1 MAKLWHGRFKKGTH
15 PLLEKF
21 SESLSF
27 DRELA
32 HVDIQGSRAHAAMLA
47 KVGLISAA
55 DLKAIHKGLQAVEKE
70 ITAGKFVFR
79 QEDEDIHMAVEARL
93 TAIIGEPAKRLHTA
107 RSRNDQVA
115 TDLRLWT
122 REKLAELQTL
132 LRGVQKAMLGVA
144 TKNAGL
150 VIPGYTHLQRAQ
162 PVLLAQHLLA
172 YVEMWERDAGRLADA
187 AKRLNFLP
195 LGSCALAGTTLPID
209 RPAVAKALGFAGL
222 CENSMDGVSDRDFVV
237 ETLSAISL
245 LFVHLSRLSE
255 DVILWAS
262 SEWRLIRL
270 DDAWSTGS
278 SIMPQKRNPDFLE
291 LTRGK
296 SGRVF
301 GDLVAMLTIM
311 KGLPMTY
318 NRDLQ
323 EDKIALFD
331 AVRTAQLTLE
341 CMRAFLPTLRFDS
354 RRAAAML
361 DGGFLEATALAE
373 YLVEKGLPFR
383 QCHEISGTLVRLC
396 EDRDCRLA
404 DLSLEEM
411 RKVCPRIAADVAA
424 RLVPQRTPAA
434 YKSAGSAGNREVAKN
449 LAKWGKKLQENK
461 K

>member
-15 PLLEKF
+15 PLLESF

-32 HVDIQGSRAHAAMLA
+32 HVDIRGSRAHATMLA
-47 KVGLISAA
+47 KVKLITAA
-55 DLKAIHKGLQAVEKE
+55 DLKAILAGLKKVEKE
-70 ITAGKFVFR
+70 ITEGKFVYR

-93 TAIIGEPAKRLHTA
+93 TALVGEPAKRLHTA

-122 REKLAELQTL
+122 RKKLERLRQL
-132 LRGVQKAMLGVA
+132 LRETQKAMLKVA
-144 TKNAGL
+144 RKNAAL

-172 YVEMWERDAGRLADA
+172 YVEMWERDGGRLADA
-187 AKRLNFLP
+187 GERLNWLP

-209 RPAVAKALGFAGL
+209 RAMVAKALGFKGVCA
-222 CENSMDGVSDRDFVV
+222 NSMDGVSDRDFVV
-237 ETLSAISL
+237 ETLSAIAL

-262 SEWRLIRL
+262 SEWQLIKL

-301 GDLVAMLTIM
+301 GDLTAMLTIL

-331 AVRTAQLTLE
+331 AVRTAEATLT
-341 CMRAFLPTLRFDS
+341 CMKEFLPTLRFDAK
-354 RRAAAML
+354 RAAAML

-383 QCHEISGTLVRLC
+383 ECHAISGTLVRLC
-396 EDRDCRLA
+396 EDRGCRLA
-404 DLSLEEM
+404 DLTLTEM
-411 RKVCPRIAADVAA
+411 RQVCPRIGADVAA
-424 RLVPQRTPAA
+424 RLEPGRVPASYR
-434 YKSAGSAGNREVAKN
+434 SAGSAGDREVGKN
-449 LAKWGKKLQENK
+449 LARWQKLLG
-461 K
+461 

>member
-15 PLLEKF
+15 PLLEQF

-32 HVDIQGSRAHAAMLA
+32 HVDIRGSLAHAAMLA
-47 KVGLISAA
+47 KVKLISAS
-55 DLKAIHKGLQAVEKE
+55 DLKAIQKGLKTVEKE
-70 ITAGKFVFR
+70 ITDGKFVFR
-79 QEDEDIHMAVEARL
+79 SEDEDIHMAVEARL
-93 TAIIGEPAKRLHTA
+93 TALIGEPAKRLHTA

-122 REKLAELQTL
+122 REKLAGLGKL
-132 LRGVQKAMLGVA
+132 LRDVQKSMLRVA
-144 TKNAGL
+144 QKNAQL

-162 PVLLAQHLLA
+162 PVLLAQHLMA
-172 YVEMWERDAGRLADA
+172 YIEMWERDAGRLEDA
-187 AKRLNFLP
+187 AGRLNHLP

-209 RPAVAKALGFAGL
+209 RPAVAKALGFSGL

-237 ETLSAISL
+237 ETLSALAL

-262 SEWRLIRL
+262 SEWRLIKL

-296 SGRVF
+296 TGRVF

-331 AVRTAQLTLE
+331 AVRTAEITLT
-341 CMRAFLPTLRFDS
+341 CMKEFLPTLRFDA
-354 RRAAAML
+354 RRAAEML

-373 YLVEKGLPFR
+373 YLVGKGLPFR
-383 QCHEISGTLVRLC
+383 ECHAISGTLVRIC
-396 EDRDCRLA
+396 EDRGIRLA
-404 DLSLEEM
+404 DLSLPEM
-411 RKVCPRIAADVAA
+411 QKVCPRIAADVMA
-424 RLVPQRTPAA
+424 RLVPQNTPAA
-434 YKSAGSAGNREVAKN
+434 YKSAGSAGNREVMKN
-449 LAKWGKKLQENK
+449 LARLTKKLK
-461 K
+461 